1 MGERRLNTN
10 DKTDLLRYQLATLNQ
25 QYGVT
30 ISFIAKETGIAT
42 QHLTNFKNGKLLF
55 GWRRLTILD
64 TFLKQRYYLLFT
76 SMGAL

>member
-10 DKTDLLRYQLATLNQ
+10 EKTDILRYQLATLNQ

-42 QHLTNFKNGKLLF
+42 QHLTNFKNGKLVF

-64 TFLKQRYYLLFT
+64 TFLRQRYRLLYT
-76 SMGAL
+76 SKGSL

>member
-10 DKTDLLRYQLATLNQ
+10 EKTDLLRYQLATLNQ

-42 QHLTNFKNGKLLF
+42 QHLTNLKNGKLLF

-64 TFLKQRYYLLFT
+64 TFLRQRYHLLYT